1 MKAPERYWQLLR
13 LTMQGQRRVE
23 ELPPCRHCLET
34 HCLKTQPL
42 GAEAVPSDAVVQRQ
56 LQTLM
61 QTAEEMVSV
70 LAEGCL
76 RCYISYEIDR
86 TCRDLFSR
94 FGTSAGIPA
103 LEELLALVL
112 MDTDPLR
119 QRPTTLPLPDDPTPA
134 GKVLRTFDPD
144 KAQLNT
150 WTKRVVMSDS
160 NLNYYLHDH
169 GIYLDSDWSL
179 LNSLSEKKL
188 RQLLSSDRQLSAGQL
203 QQATAILQSYHA
215 VYRRDRIATRA
226 ENRSSAKNRS
236 RCEPPTPD
244 QLERMVTQLQQD
256 WHGRADGW
264 QADRMTADLILTQLV
279 SWAQLMRRSRRPPTL
294 SLDSPEHHQLADTA
308 QNHGNHGDDAESDQQ
323 QFLQAY
329 RQALLAAMDEAIA
342 LTLTHRVTRL
352 NQRRQPPKA
361 AEFLEGLHRLVC
373 RKESMGAIA
382 PHLGLTAQYQ
392 VTRLLNLKA
401 LRADIRREVQH
412 HLRHRIGQL
421 AQDYVEVSTMDQTL
435 DHVLDAALDAELE
448 RIIGEA
454 ETESFNSHGTSHSLL
469 SQRLCHYLNR
479 RSAPL

>member
-34 HCLKTQPL
+34 QCL
-42 GAEAVPSDAVVQRQ
+42 GREADAVPSDAVVQRQ

-94 FGTSAGIPA
+94 FSAAAGLA
-103 LEELLALVL
+103 CLEDLLSLVL
-112 MDTDPLR
+112 MDTDPLH
-119 QRPTTLPLPDDPTPA
+119 QRPTTPPLADDPTPS

-160 NLNYYLHDH
+160 NLNHYLREH
-169 GIYLDSDWSL
+169 GIYLDSDWNL
-179 LNSLSEKKL
+179 LNSLSETKL
-188 RQLLSSDRQLSAGQL
+188 HQLLMDYGQASAASL
-203 QQATAILQSYHA
+203 QRASAILQSYHD
-215 VYRRDRIATRA
+215 VYRRDRLVSRTQA
-226 ENRSSAKNRS
+226 SAAS
-236 RCEPPTPD
+236 RRRCSPPSPE
-244 QLERMVTQLQQD
+244 QLERMVQQIQQT
-256 WHGRADGW
+256 WLGKADGW
-264 QADRMTADLILTQLV
+264 QVQQITADGILTQLTA
-279 SWAQLMRRSRRPPTL
+279 WAQLMRRSRHPPTL
-294 SLDSPEHHQLADTA
+294 SLDSPDYYQLAETA
-308 QNHGNHGDDAESDQQ
+308 QSPGDADDAHDQQ
-323 QFLQAY
+323 QFLQDY
-329 RQALLAAMDEAIA
+329 RQALVEAMDAAIA
-342 LTLTHRVTRL
+342 LTLTHRVASF
-352 NQRRQPPKA
+352 NQRRKPPKA
-361 AEFLEGLHRLVC
+361 AEFLEGLHRSVC

-401 LRADIRREVQH
+401 LRADIRRELQH
-412 HLRHRIGQL
+412 RLRHRIGQL

-435 DHVLDAALDAELE
+435 DHVLDAALDTELE

-454 ETESFNSHGTSHSLL
+454 ETESFNAYGTSRSLL
-469 SQRLCHYLNR
+469 SQRLCHYLTR
-479 RSAPL
+479 RSAPV